1 MFNVGDR
8 VVCVRDHPDGN
19 STIVVGDAGQ
29 VCDILDEDTIGVRW
43 DHKVSAGHA
52 CNGRC
57 DGGYGWYV
65 KDYEIELESEDI
77 ICNETEILS
86 FLEVKL

>member
-8 VVCVRDHPDGN
+8 VVCARDYPDGN
-19 STIVVGDAGQ
+19 STIVVGDAGL

-43 DHKVSAGHA
+43 DHEVSAGHA

-57 DGGYGWYV
+57 DTGHGWYV

-77 ICNETEILS
+77 ICDETEVLS